1 MRRYKHIFGPV
12 LSRRLGLSLGID
24 LINYKTC
31 TLNCVYCE
39 CGRTTI
45 LTDKRDEYIN
55 TDEVIAELT
64 DFLKNSPQL
73 DYLTFSGSGE
83 PTLHSRIGEIIN
95 FIKTAYPHYKIALLT
110 NGTLFNDDKLI
121 EEVKKVDLIIPSLDA
136 ATQEVF
142 EKINRPTSG
151 MRIEDI
157 ISGLIKLREN
167 YSGLIY
173 LEIFIAPGF
182 NDSESEI
189 FHIAEAAKRI
199 RPDKIQLNSLDRPPA
214 VKGIKKAEYKD
225 LLKIASFFEPVA
237 EIISK
242 YDQRKSTLDYVDIE
256 NLILEMISR
265 RPCTRDEIRI
275 LFDLRMKEVDS
286 ILDRLLEDKKIE
298 IINGPRGDYFR
309 INK

>member
-1 MRRYKHIFGPV
+1 MGKYRHIFGPV

-24 LINYKTC
+24 LIRHKTC

-55 TDEVIAELT
+55 TSEIIAELS
-64 DFLKNSPQL
+64 DFLKNLPHL

-83 PTLHSRIGEIIN
+83 PTLHSGIGEIIN
-95 FIKTAYPHYKIALLT
+95 FIKTTYPHYKVALLT

-121 EEVKKVDLIIPSLDA
+121 EEVKRADLIIPSLDA

-142 EKINRPTSG
+142 EKINRPASG
-151 MRIEDI
+151 MKIENV
-157 ISGLIKLREN
+157 ISGLIKLRKN
-167 YSGLIY
+167 YPGLIY

-189 FHIAEAAKRI
+189 SHIAEAAKRI

-214 VKGIKKAEYKD
+214 VQGIKKAEYKD
-225 LLKIASFFEPVA
+225 LLRIASFFEPVA

-242 YDQRKSTLDYVDIE
+242 YDQKKSSLDYGDIE

-286 ILDRLLEDKKIE
+286 VLDRLLEDKKIE

-309 INK
+309 VNK